1 MRRSHRRTEGLP
13 TPLGNAQAEGQT
25 LRDGV
30 PFPPGQ
36 PARLGDRIA
45 KEATQLIRGR
55 SVNYAGS
62 STVRFPLT
70 CVTTASSKSIFCR
83 KALEGARGPQRRNLS
98 YFSMSPSGTCLL
110 CGHLGSGTCQGAPS
124 APLTPV
130 TPPRGWASFHLCA
143 RLRAHRPYRL

>member
-1 MRRSHRRTEGLP
+1 M
-13 TPLGNAQAEGQT
+13 
-25 LRDGV
+25 

-70 CVTTASSKSIFCR
+70 CVTTVSSKSIFCR

-130 TPPRGWASFHLCA
+130 TPPGGGHLSTCVHASVHTDLQA
-143 RLRAHRPYRL
+143 LTSQAEQTPELYNPQI